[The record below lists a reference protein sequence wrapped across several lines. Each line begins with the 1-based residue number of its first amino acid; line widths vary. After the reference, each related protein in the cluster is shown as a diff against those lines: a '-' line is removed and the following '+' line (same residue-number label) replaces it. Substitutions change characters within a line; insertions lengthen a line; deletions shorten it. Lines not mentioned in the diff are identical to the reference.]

1 MCLLFVD
8 SVPAWGD
15 DEVDNERDDTDV
27 VIIIRNIIRNQ
38 HADTTTSNNATT
50 RYIGQAGSVPPCS
63 IKRENSLGNHVIH
76 RA

>member
-27 VIIIRNIIRNQ
+27 VIIIRIIRNQ
-38 HADTTTSNNATT
+38 HVATTTSNNATT

-63 IKRENSLGNHVIH
+63 IKRENSLGNHVIY

>member
-27 VIIIRNIIRNQ
+27 VIIIRIIRNQ
-38 HADTTTSNNATT
+38 HAATTTSNNATT